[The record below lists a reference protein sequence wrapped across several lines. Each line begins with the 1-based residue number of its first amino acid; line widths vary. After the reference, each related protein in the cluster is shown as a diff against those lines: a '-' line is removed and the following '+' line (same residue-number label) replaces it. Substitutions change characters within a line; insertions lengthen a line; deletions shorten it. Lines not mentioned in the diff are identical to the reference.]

1 MPYYN
6 PKRSSFPAAPVESVE
21 RYDRLPAIQR
31 ISAFEFEQRSEE
43 LEQQRRGVQLEI
55 QKARLEADK
64 NDLRIN
70 RIKVGISALNVQK
83 EKIAYKKTA
92 SELLKATADAA
103 KAQDNAELS
112 IAEWALNQ
120 EMVSQ
125 KVLSQ
130 TLNLQGTRAKNEH
143 TSSQMRLEGV
153 LNRFSARTA

>member
-6 PKRSSFPAAPVESVE
+6 PKRSSFPAAPVESAE
-21 RYDRLPAIQR
+21 RYDRLPAIPR
-31 ISAFEFEQRSEE
+31 ITQFEFEQRSEE

-55 QKARLEADK
+55 QRSRLEAEK

-83 EKIAYKKTA
+83 EKVAYRRTA
-92 SELLKATADAA
+92 AELLKATADAA

-112 IAEWALNQ
+112 IAEWAINQ
-120 EMVSQ
+120 EAISQ

-130 TLNLQGTRAKNEH
+130 TLSLQGVRAKNEH
-143 TSSQMRLEGV
+143 TSGQMKLEGV